1 MKYAV
6 ELFILCASVGL
17 LAFAIAT
24 DLKRNPVLLYAALA
38 NFVFQLALLFCWLR
52 LRRLKGRRK

>member
-17 LAFAIAT
+17 LAFGIAT

-38 NFVFQLALLFCWLR
+38 NFVFQLALLFYWLR

>member
-6 ELFILCASVGL
+6 ELFVLCASVGL
-17 LAFAIAT
+17 LAFVIAT

-38 NFVFQLALLFCWLR
+38 NFVFQLVLLFYWLR
-52 LRRLKGRRK
+52 LGGLKGRRK

>member
-6 ELFILCASVGL
+6 ELFVLCASVGL
-17 LAFAIAT
+17 LSFVIAT

-38 NFVFQLALLFCWLR
+38 NVVFQLVLLFYWLR
-52 LRRLKGRRK
+52 LCGLKGRRK